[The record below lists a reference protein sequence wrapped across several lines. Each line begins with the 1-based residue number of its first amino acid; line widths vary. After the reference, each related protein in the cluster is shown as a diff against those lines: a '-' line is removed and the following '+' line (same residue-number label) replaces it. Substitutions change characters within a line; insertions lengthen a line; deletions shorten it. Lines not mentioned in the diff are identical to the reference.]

1 MLQLNKGGEKMI
13 TVLLAT
19 YNGSEHIRA
28 QIDSLLSQTYTDF
41 KIVIRDDGSSDQT
54 PVIIAELAEKYP
66 EKISVITGEPTRSA
80 CGNFSKLFEA
90 VDDDYIMFCDQ
101 DDVWLPEKI
110 EKTLAAMKAAEA
122 KNPGSPVLVHSD
134 LRVVDGALNTI
145 CESFFEFQQVPQH
158 KVTLSRL
165 LVQNYVT
172 GCTMMINRPLKTLCG
187 AVPPECAMHDWWI
200 ALVCA
205 LFGEIVCIKEPL
217 MLYRQHGGNQVG
229 AKAAKGIGFVKRKL
243 QTLDRVR
250 DNYTATY
257 VQAKILLE
265 RYGEQLSN
273 KDKDILEAYCSMTQK
288 NKLQKIKLLRKY
300 DFRKSTTIRVIGQY
314 FLM

>member
-1 MLQLNKGGEKMI
+1 
-13 TVLLAT
+13 
-19 YNGSEHIRA
+19 
-28 QIDSLLSQTYTDF
+28 
-41 KIVIRDDGSSDQT
+41 
-54 PVIIAELAEKYP
+54 
-66 EKISVITGEPTRSA
+66 
-80 CGNFSKLFEA
+80 
-90 VDDDYIMFCDQ
+90 
-101 DDVWLPEKI
+101 
-110 EKTLAAMKAAEA
+110 
-122 KNPGSPVLVHSD
+122 
-134 LRVVDGALNTI
+134 
-145 CESFFEFQQVPQH
+145 
-158 KVTLSRL
+158 
-165 LVQNYVT
+165 
-172 GCTMMINRPLKTLCG
+172 
-187 AVPPECAMHDWWI
+187 
-200 ALVCA
+200 
-205 LFGEIVCIKEPL
+205 

-250 DNYTATY
+250 GNYTATY